1 MKKTFFALALV
12 LSVLFCPKTFA
23 EPAWQLPNSGKIF
36 SDDAKQAYVAE
47 KMAKFFRGEEKTSF
61 NVPDGWFYEKITV
74 DGVKIEHLTNPANK
88 NSPRIVLQLHGGGY
102 IDGLGDIYRDFAVKQ
117 TVLSDAREAF
127 LVDYR
132 LAPENIYP
140 AALNDAV
147 KVYRELIK
155 RVDPNEI
162 VVFGDSAGGN
172 LAVELA
178 LYLKSNDLPQPGLLI
193 LLSPWTTFEISL
205 PSRSKN
211 AETDLILGVTN
222 PKMYNEVC
230 KPTYNGK
237 ISPDDPRLSPIHADL
252 SGLPP
257 ILIQVGGFEM
267 FVDDG
272 IELLRKASADNLDVT
287 LSIYRGMSHD
297 FALLLPELDD
307 SIKSFAEIKS
317 FVASRLQK

>member
-1 MKKTFFALALV
+1 
-12 LSVLFCPKTFA
+12 
-23 EPAWQLPNSGKIF
+23 
-36 SDDAKQAYVAE
+36 
-47 KMAKFFRGEEKTSF
+47 MAKFFRGEEKTSF

-74 DGVKIEHLTNPANK
+74 DGVKVEHLTNSANK

-102 IDGLGDIYRDFAVKQ
+102 IDGLGDLHRDFAVKQ

-162 VVFGDSAGGN
+162 IVFGDSAGGN

-222 PKMYNEVC
+222 PKMYNEVR

-257 ILIQVGGFEM
+257 ILIQVGGFEL

>member
-1 MKKTFFALALV
+1 MNKIFALALS
-12 LSVLFCPKTFA
+12 LSLLVGSTTLA
-23 EPAWQLPNSGKIF
+23 APAWQLPNSGKIF

-47 KMAKFFRGEEKTSF
+47 KMAKFFSGEEKTSF

-74 DGVKIEHLTNPANK
+74 DGVKVEHLTNSANK

-102 IDGLGDIYRDFAVKQ
+102 IDGLGDLHRDFAVKQ

-140 AALNDAV
+140 AALDDAV

-155 RVDPNEI
+155 RVNPNEI

-237 ISPDDPRLSPIHADL
+237 ISPDDPRLSPIYADL